1 MIQTQY
7 EILQLTRSHTNEG
20 NMGRN
25 KKLENMFLVFRRSLG
40 ILTNKKAAN
49 QNRSQNGRNKIVQDN
64 EERAGQNAR

>member
-1 MIQTQY
+1 MQTQH
-7 EILQLTRSHTNEG
+7 EILQLTRSIASEG
-20 NMGRN
+20 TMRRN
-25 KKLENMFLVFRRSLG
+25 KKLENIFSVFRRSLG